1 MADENKDIIVETEDN
16 DGEWQP
22 IEVQRKADEK
32 AAKVDYEVETS
43 SEDTENSVKE
53 EEEEEVQQ
61 TAVKN
66 DLPELDG
73 ITTKGAEKRIR
84 QLVKQ
89 RKDRERELTVS
100 RNELNE
106 LNQQLS
112 YANYSKHNSEE
123 TSLGTT
129 ENLLNDRLKMS
140 QESFKSAFESG
151 DQDKLLKAQETLS
164 DAQTEL
170 KFLKRQKE
178 EVEQQ
183 KFWAAQEMHR
193 QPQQPE
199 EQPVEET
206 KQFDPKAQDWAA
218 RNQWFGQDR
227 VATAAALSIDAE
239 LKEQGYD
246 PSSNEFY
253 KKVDERLKEEFPNKF
268 STTDSNS
275 EVANPSKPRQ
285 AVAGQSRNPA
295 SKKVKLSRD
304 DVNLAK
310 KWGIPLESF
319 ATEKAKME
327 KADGDYTP
335 IT

>member
-1 MADENKDIIVETEDN
+1 MVDENKDIIVETEDS

-22 IEVQRKADEK
+22 IDVQKRADKE
-32 AAKVDYEVETS
+32 AAKVDYEVEAS
-43 SEDTENSVKE
+43 QEEQEQKQEEPQQVEN
-53 EEEEEVQQ
+53 
-61 TAVKN
+61 
-66 DLPELDG
+66 DIPELDG

-89 RKDRERELTVS
+89 RKDRERELASSKNEV
-100 RNELNE
+100 NELK
-106 LNQQLS
+106 QQLTA
-112 YANYSKHNSEE
+112 ANYSKHSSEE

-129 ENLLNDRLKMS
+129 ENLLNDRVKMA
-140 QESFKSAFESG
+140 QESFKTAFEGG
-151 DQDKLLKAQETLS
+151 DQDKLLEAQETLS

-178 EVEQQ
+178 ELEQQ
-183 KFWAAQEMHR
+183 KLWAEHEM
-193 QPQQPE
+193 QQQMEAPPE
-199 EQPVEET
+199 VQ

-246 PSSNEFY
+246 PSSEDFY

-275 EVANPSKPRQ
+275 EVAKPSKPRQ